1 MSFKDQV
8 GQLLDDA
15 GINIK
20 SGDFKAIKEIG
31 QRLRS
36 DAEEKSS
43 TKPKTYMKVDAGMS
57 SKVAAVMQQYHS
69 PLVDAGLSVDTLFAF
84 AARNKDGEQT
94 GPAIAVRGHP
104 VKAKIKVT
112 PLKDRAK
119 GDGDVELILDGDNW
133 NNIPDADQVAILDQQ
148 FTSLELVLEE
158 DEESASAKVA
168 RDDLGRPK
176 LRKRVSDFAAEGY
189 WECAERHK
197 GASQEVQFIRS
208 VGNEAAKQGLVTE

>member
-1 MSFKDQV
+1 M
-8 GQLLDDA
+8 
-15 GINIK
+15 
-20 SGDFKAIKEIG
+20 
-31 QRLRS
+31 
-36 DAEEKSS
+36 
-43 TKPKTYMKVDAGMS
+43 PKTYIKADATVTAKVDSVIVLYHQPLIDAEL
-57 SKVAAVMQQYHS
+57 KVDV
-69 PLVDAGLSVDTLFAF
+69 LFAF

-133 NNIPDADQVAILDQQ
+133 NDIPESDQVAILDQQ

-208 VGNEAAKQGLVTE
+208 VGNEAAKQGLVTA